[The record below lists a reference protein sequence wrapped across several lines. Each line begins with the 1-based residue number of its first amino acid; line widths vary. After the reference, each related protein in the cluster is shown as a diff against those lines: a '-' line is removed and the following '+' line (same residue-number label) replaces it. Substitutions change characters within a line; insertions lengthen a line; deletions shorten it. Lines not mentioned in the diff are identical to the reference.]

1 MHSTRSPL
9 RLYTWRLKRLHMG
22 EMFLVRRYLLL
33 PRWLLVGTSS
43 ATLSVWGLWRWVR
56 G

>member
-9 RLYTWRLKRLHMG
+9 HLYTWRLKRLHMG